1 MPSKSKAQHRLMEAA
16 AHDPAVAK
24 KTGIPQSTAKEF
36 ASSTTTTK
44 GLPEKKGSSGGKGK
58 K

>member
-1 MPSKSKAQHRLMEAA
+1 MPAQSKAQHRLMQAA
-16 AHDPAVAK
+16 AHNPDVAK

-36 ASSTTTTK
+36 VQSTPTTK
-44 GLPEKKGSSGGKGK
+44 GLPEHTKGGKGK